1 MGLTSIAG
9 AFAEDAIGTM
19 ELGEGRN
26 SGPATT
32 GEQITSLGRSSFRGG
47 EAGFAA

>member
-1 MGLTSIAG
+1 MDLTSVAG
-9 AFAEDAIGTM
+9 AFAEKATGIM
-19 ELGEGRN
+19 ELGKGRN